1 MSRKLRV
8 IEVAEP
14 YGVGYYIEEYIAT
27 MWVTF
32 IGEDGC
38 MNKRYNDPSGPI
50 AVCESVISG
59 IPIKPET
66 KIIWQSKEKL

>member
-8 IEVAEP
+8 IEVSEP

-38 MNKRYNDPSGPI
+38 MNKRYDSPVEAV
-50 AVCESVISG
+50 AVCEYTLTG
-59 IPIKPET
+59 KPIKPDT
-66 KIIWQSKEKL
+66 KVIWEN